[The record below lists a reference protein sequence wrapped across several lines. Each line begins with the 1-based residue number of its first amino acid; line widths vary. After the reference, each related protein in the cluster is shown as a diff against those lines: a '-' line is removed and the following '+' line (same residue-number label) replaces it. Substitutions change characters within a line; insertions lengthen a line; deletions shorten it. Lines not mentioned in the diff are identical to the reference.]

1 MKIKFSA
8 LEDISVITIYSNRKN
23 CLMKKSLKLL
33 IFRPISIGANNIIE
47 NGTIRSLFTTF
58 TLFWLINSILV
69 VLHGGYVKYSNFL
82 FSLSLD
88 RYIGFN
94 LFPYIFDFIISIVVS
109 FLMACL
115 CWANFNLWTEINFT
129 KLFKV
134 SLIISCLQQIPSII
148 RSILLYLVQFL
159 SLHSP
164 YWTKIALDCLKS
176 IINLSEIYIMFLFI
190 VLLYKLT
197 KVNRFAITL
206 FAIVVFISIAQL
218 QNIIIQSIS

>member
-1 MKIKFSA
+1 
-8 LEDISVITIYSNRKN
+8 
-23 CLMKKSLKLL
+23 MKKSLHLL

-47 NGTIRSLFTTF
+47 NGTIKSLFTTF

-109 FLMACL
+109 LLMACF

-164 YWTKIALDCLKS
+164 YWTKIALDCLKT

-206 FAIVVFISIAQL
+206 FAIVVFIGIAQL
-218 QNIIIQSIS
+218 QNIIIKSIS

>member
-1 MKIKFSA
+1 M
-8 LEDISVITIYSNRKN
+8 N
-23 CLMKKSLKLL
+23 KSLSLL
-33 IFRPISIGANNIIE
+33 IFKPISTGANNIIE
-47 NGTIRSLFTTF
+47 NGTIKSLFTTF
-58 TLFWLINSILV
+58 TLLWFINSILV

-94 LFPYIFDFIISIVVS
+94 LFPYIFDFIICIVVS
-109 FLMACL
+109 LLLACL
-115 CWANFNLWTEINFT
+115 CWANFNLWLEINFT

-159 SLHSP
+159 SFHSP
-164 YWTKIALDCLKS
+164 FWTKIALDSLKT
-176 IINLSEIYIMFLFI
+176 IVNLSEIYILFLFI

-206 FAIVVFISIAQL
+206 FAIVVFIGIAQL
-218 QNIIIQSIS
+218 QNIIIKSIS

>member
-1 MKIKFSA
+1 
-8 LEDISVITIYSNRKN
+8 
-23 CLMKKSLKLL
+23 MKKSLHLL

-47 NGTIRSLFTTF
+47 NGTIKSLFTTF

-109 FLMACL
+109 LLMACL

-148 RSILLYLVQFL
+148 RSIFLYLVKFL
-159 SLHSP
+159 SLYSP
-164 YWTKIALDCLKS
+164 YWTKVALDCLKT
-176 IINLSEIYIMFLFI
+176 IVNLSEIYILFLFI

-197 KVNRFAITL
+197 KVNRIAITL
-206 FAIVVFISIAQL
+206 FAIVVFIGIAQL
-218 QNIIIQSIS
+218 QNIIIKSIS

>member
-1 MKIKFSA
+1 MIKFLA
-8 LEDISVITIYSNRKN
+8 
-23 CLMKKSLKLL
+23 LL
-33 IFRPISIGANNIIE
+33 IFKPISIGANNIIE
-47 NGTIRSLFTTF
+47 NGTIKSLFTTF
-58 TLFWLINSILV
+58 TFFWFINSILV

-109 FLMACL
+109 LLLACL
-115 CWANFNLWTEINFT
+115 CWANFNLWLEINFT

-159 SLHSP
+159 SFHSP
-164 YWTKIALDCLKS
+164 FWTKIALDCLKT
-176 IINLSEIYIMFLFI
+176 IVNLSEIYILFLFI

-206 FAIVVFISIAQL
+206 FAVVVFIGIAQL
-218 QNIIIQSIS
+218 QNIIIKSIF

>member
-1 MKIKFSA
+1 MIKFLA
-8 LEDISVITIYSNRKN
+8 
-23 CLMKKSLKLL
+23 LL
-33 IFRPISIGANNIIE
+33 IFKPISTGANNIIE
-47 NGTIRSLFTTF
+47 NGTIKSLFTTF
-58 TLFWLINSILV
+58 TLLWFINSILV

-109 FLMACL
+109 LLLACL
-115 CWANFNLWTEINFT
+115 CWANFNLWLEINFT

-148 RSILLYLVQFL
+148 RSTLLYLVQFL
-159 SLHSP
+159 SFHSP
-164 YWTKIALDCLKS
+164 FWTKIALDSLKT
-176 IINLSEIYIMFLFI
+176 IVNLSEIYILFLFI

-206 FAIVVFISIAQL
+206 FAIVVFIGIAQL
-218 QNIIIQSIS
+218 QNIIIKSIS

>member
-1 MKIKFSA
+1 M
-8 LEDISVITIYSNRKN
+8 N
-23 CLMKKSLKLL
+23 KSLSLL
-33 IFRPISIGANNIIE
+33 IFKPISTGANNIIE
-47 NGTIRSLFTTF
+47 NGTIKSLFTTF
-58 TLFWLINSILV
+58 TLFWFINSILV
-69 VLHGGYVKYSNFL
+69 VLQGGYVKYSNFL

-94 LFPYIFDFIISIVVS
+94 LFPYIFDFIISIIVTL
-109 FLMACL
+109 LMACL

-159 SLHSP
+159 SFHSP
-164 YWTKIALDCLKS
+164 YWAKIALDCLKT
-176 IINLSEIYIMFLFI
+176 IVNLSEIYILFLFI

-206 FAIVVFISIAQL
+206 FAVVVFIGIAQL
-218 QNIIIQSIS
+218 QNIIIKSIS

>member
-1 MKIKFSA
+1 
-8 LEDISVITIYSNRKN
+8 
-23 CLMKKSLKLL
+23 MKKSLYLL
-33 IFRPISIGANNIIE
+33 IFRPISIGAINIIE
-47 NGTIRSLFTTF
+47 NGTIKSLFTTF
-58 TLFWLINSILV
+58 TLFWLINSMLV

-94 LFPYIFDFIISIVVS
+94 LFPYIFDFIISIIVTL
-109 FLMACL
+109 LMACL

-148 RSILLYLVQFL
+148 RSIFLYLVQFL
-159 SLHSP
+159 ALHSP

-206 FAIVVFISIAQL
+206 FAVVVFIGIAQL
-218 QNIIIQSIS
+218 QNIIIKSIS

>member
-1 MKIKFSA
+1 
-8 LEDISVITIYSNRKN
+8 
-23 CLMKKSLKLL
+23 MKKSLHLL
-33 IFRPISIGANNIIE
+33 IFKPISTGANYIME
-47 NGTIRSLFTTF
+47 NETIKSLFTTF

-109 FLMACL
+109 LLMSCL

-164 YWTKIALDCLKS
+164 YWTKIALDCLKT

-206 FAIVVFISIAQL
+206 FAIVVFIGIAQL
-218 QNIIIQSIS
+218 QNIIIKSIS

>member
-1 MKIKFSA
+1 MF
-8 LEDISVITIYSNRKN
+8 
-23 CLMKKSLKLL
+23 KSLRLL
-33 IFRPISIGANNIIE
+33 TLRPISTGANYIME
-47 NGTIRSLFTTF
+47 NETIKSLFTTF
-58 TLFWLINSILV
+58 TLFWLINSMLV

-94 LFPYIFDFIISIVVS
+94 LFPYIFDFIISIIVTL
-109 FLMACL
+109 LMACL

-148 RSILLYLVQFL
+148 RSIFLYLVQFL

-206 FAIVVFISIAQL
+206 FAIVVFIGIAQL
-218 QNIIIQSIS
+218 QNIIIKSIS

>member
-1 MKIKFSA
+1 MIKFLA
-8 LEDISVITIYSNRKN
+8 
-23 CLMKKSLKLL
+23 LL
-33 IFRPISIGANNIIE
+33 IFKPISIGANNIIE
-47 NGTIRSLFTTF
+47 NGTIKSLFTTF

-109 FLMACL
+109 LLMACL

-164 YWTKIALDCLKS
+164 YWTKIALDCLKT

-206 FAIVVFISIAQL
+206 FAIVVFIGIAQL
-218 QNIIIQSIS
+218 QNIIIKSIS

>member
-1 MKIKFSA
+1 MIKFLA
-8 LEDISVITIYSNRKN
+8 
-23 CLMKKSLKLL
+23 LL

-47 NGTIRSLFTTF
+47 NGTIKSLFTTF

-109 FLMACL
+109 LLMACL

-164 YWTKIALDCLKS
+164 YWTKIALDCLKT

-206 FAIVVFISIAQL
+206 FAILVFIGIAQL
-218 QNIIIQSIS
+218 QNIIIKSIS

>member
-1 MKIKFSA
+1 MVKFLA
-8 LEDISVITIYSNRKN
+8 
-23 CLMKKSLKLL
+23 LL

-47 NGTIRSLFTTF
+47 NGTIKSLFTTF
-58 TLFWLINSILV
+58 TLFWFINSILV

-94 LFPYIFDFIISIVVS
+94 LFPYIFDFISSIVVS
-109 FLMACL
+109 LLIACL
-115 CWANFNLWTEINFT
+115 CWANFNLWSEVSFI

-148 RSILLYLVQFL
+148 RSIFLYLVKFL
-159 SLHSP
+159 SLYSP
-164 YWTKIALDCLKS
+164 YWTKVALDCLKT
-176 IINLSEIYIMFLFI
+176 IINLSEIYILFLFI

-206 FAIVVFISIAQL
+206 FAIVVFIGIAQL
-218 QNIIIQSIS
+218 QNIIIRLIS

>member
-1 MKIKFSA
+1 MIKFLA
-8 LEDISVITIYSNRKN
+8 
-23 CLMKKSLKLL
+23 LL
-33 IFRPISIGANNIIE
+33 IFKPISTGANNIIE
-47 NGTIRSLFTTF
+47 NGTIKSLFTTF
-58 TLFWLINSILV
+58 TLFWFINSILV

-109 FLMACL
+109 LLLAYL

-159 SLHSP
+159 SFHSP
-164 YWTKIALDCLKS
+164 FWTKIALDCLKT
-176 IINLSEIYIMFLFI
+176 IVNLSEIYILFLFI

-206 FAIVVFISIAQL
+206 FAIVVFIGIAQL
-218 QNIIIQSIS
+218 QNIIIKSIS

>member
-1 MKIKFSA
+1 
-8 LEDISVITIYSNRKN
+8 
-23 CLMKKSLKLL
+23 MKKSLHLL

-47 NGTIRSLFTTF
+47 NGTIKSLFTTF

-109 FLMACL
+109 LLMACL

-148 RSILLYLVQFL
+148 RSILLYLVQF
-159 SLHSP
+159 
-164 YWTKIALDCLKS
+164 
-176 IINLSEIYIMFLFI
+176 FI
-190 VLLYKLT
+190 
-197 KVNRFAITL
+197 FA
-206 FAIVVFISIAQL
+206 
-218 QNIIIQSIS
+218 

>member
-1 MKIKFSA
+1 MIKFLA
-8 LEDISVITIYSNRKN
+8 
-23 CLMKKSLKLL
+23 LL
-33 IFRPISIGANNIIE
+33 IFKPISIGANNIIE
-47 NGTIRSLFTTF
+47 NGTIKSLFTTF
-58 TLFWLINSILV
+58 TLFWFINSILV

-94 LFPYIFDFIISIVVS
+94 LFPYIFDFISSIVVS
-109 FLMACL
+109 LLIACL
-115 CWANFNLWTEINFT
+115 CWANFNLWSEVSFI

-148 RSILLYLVQFL
+148 RSIFLYLVKFL
-159 SLHSP
+159 SLYSP
-164 YWTKIALDCLKS
+164 YWTKVALDCLKT
-176 IINLSEIYIMFLFI
+176 IINLSEIYILFLFI

-206 FAIVVFISIAQL
+206 FAIVVFIGIAQL
-218 QNIIIQSIS
+218 QNIIIRLIS

>member
-1 MKIKFSA
+1 MIKFLA
-8 LEDISVITIYSNRKN
+8 
-23 CLMKKSLKLL
+23 LL
-33 IFRPISIGANNIIE
+33 IFKPISIGANNIIE
-47 NGTIRSLFTTF
+47 NGTIKSLFTTF
-58 TLFWLINSILV
+58 TFFWFINSILV

-109 FLMACL
+109 LLMACL
-115 CWANFNLWTEINFT
+115 CWANFKLWTEINFT

-197 KVNRFAITL
+197 KVNRIAITL
-206 FAIVVFISIAQL
+206 FAIVVFIGIAQL
-218 QNIIIQSIS
+218 QNIIIKSIS

>member
-1 MKIKFSA
+1 
-8 LEDISVITIYSNRKN
+8 
-23 CLMKKSLKLL
+23 MKKSLHLL

-47 NGTIRSLFTTF
+47 NGTIKSLFTTF

-109 FLMACL
+109 LLMACL

-164 YWTKIALDCLKS
+164 YWTKIALDCLKT

-206 FAIVVFISIAQL
+206 FAIVVFIGIAQL
-218 QNIIIQSIS
+218 QNIIIKSIS

>member
-1 MKIKFSA
+1 MIKFLA
-8 LEDISVITIYSNRKN
+8 
-23 CLMKKSLKLL
+23 LL
-33 IFRPISIGANNIIE
+33 IFRPISICVNNIIE
-47 NGTIRSLFTTF
+47 NGTIKSLFTTF

-109 FLMACL
+109 LLMACL

-164 YWTKIALDCLKS
+164 YWAKIALDCLKT
-176 IINLSEIYIMFLFI
+176 IVNLSKIYILFLFI

-206 FAIVVFISIAQL
+206 FAVVVFIGIAQL
-218 QNIIIQSIS
+218 QNIIIKSIF

>member
-1 MKIKFSA
+1 MIKFLA
-8 LEDISVITIYSNRKN
+8 
-23 CLMKKSLKLL
+23 LL
-33 IFRPISIGANNIIE
+33 IFKPISIGANNIIE
-47 NGTIRSLFTTF
+47 NGTIKSLFTTF
-58 TLFWLINSILV
+58 TFFWFINSILV

-109 FLMACL
+109 LLLACL
-115 CWANFNLWTEINFT
+115 CWANFNFWTEINFT

-148 RSILLYLVQFL
+148 KSIFLYLVKFL
-159 SLHSP
+159 SLYSP
-164 YWTKIALDCLKS
+164 YWTKVALDCLKT
-176 IINLSEIYIMFLFI
+176 IVNLSEIYILFLFI

-197 KVNRFAITL
+197 KVNRIAITL
-206 FAIVVFISIAQL
+206 FAIVVFIGIAQL
-218 QNIIIQSIS
+218 QNIIIKSIS

>member
-1 MKIKFSA
+1 MVKF
-8 LEDISVITIYSNRKN
+8 LT
-23 CLMKKSLKLL
+23 LL

-47 NGTIRSLFTTF
+47 NGTIKSLFTTF
-58 TLFWLINSILV
+58 TLFWFINSILV

-94 LFPYIFDFIISIVVS
+94 LFPYIFDFISSIVVS
-109 FLMACL
+109 LLIACL
-115 CWANFNLWTEINFT
+115 CWANFNLWSEVSFI

-148 RSILLYLVQFL
+148 RSIFLYLVKFL
-159 SLHSP
+159 SLYSP
-164 YWTKIALDCLKS
+164 YWTKVALDCLKT
-176 IINLSEIYIMFLFI
+176 IINLSEIYILFLFI

-206 FAIVVFISIAQL
+206 FAIVVFIGIAQL
-218 QNIIIQSIS
+218 QNIIIRLIS

>member
-1 MKIKFSA
+1 MIKFLA
-8 LEDISVITIYSNRKN
+8 
-23 CLMKKSLKLL
+23 LL
-33 IFRPISIGANNIIE
+33 IFKPISIGANNIIE
-47 NGTIRSLFTTF
+47 NGTIKSLFTTF

-109 FLMACL
+109 LLLACL

-164 YWTKIALDCLKS
+164 YWTKIALDCLKT

-206 FAIVVFISIAQL
+206 FAIVVFIGIAQL
-218 QNIIIQSIS
+218 QNIIIKSIS